1 MKAITMLEILQH
13 SFKDLADVEHK
24 QPLQRD
30 LLGTQAIISGD
41 YHDGEI
47 NLYLV
52 CNSLDNDLCA
62 TQTQELEYEAEKTY
76 AHEYMHLEQDCMG
89 MLAEVPIDQSHK
101 DYLLTPHEVE
111 AYARVDIPN
120 DIRRYGVS
128 PDLQAYAKLL
138 SEKRMMETQQGIT
151 AYDILRFYHTPIDDY
166 LDKWQEGIQ

>member
-13 SFKDLADVEHK
+13 SFKDLADVE
-24 QPLQRD
+24 
-30 LLGTQAIISGD
+30 
-41 YHDGEI
+41 
-47 NLYLV
+47 
-52 CNSLDNDLCA
+52 
-62 TQTQELEYEAEKTY
+62 
-76 AHEYMHLEQDCMG
+76 
-89 MLAEVPIDQSHK
+89 HK

-128 PDLQAYAKLL
+128 PDLQAYARIL

-151 AYDILRFYHTPIDDY
+151 AYDILRFYHAPIDDY